1 MTEGPYELPE
11 GWRWVRLGEVC
22 KVFAGSPA
30 PQGEQYFRDGHF
42 LFVRVQDL
50 GRHGITTNLVETADL
65 VNEKAA
71 KELRLKKAKAGTI
84 LFPKSG
90 AAILTNS
97 RAILGKDAYIVS
109 HLAAVEPN
117 TSFVHNLWVFY
128 WLCTVDMSQFID
140 NPAYPSLRLSKIK
153 ELYLPLP
160 PLSEQRRIVARIE
173 ELMERIREARRL
185 REEACQDTDR
195 LWQSVLAEIF
205 PRPGDKLPEGW
216 RWVRLGEVCS
226 IFSGVWGND
235 PSEPPPPKMKNVK
248 VIRVSDIKEN
258 LTIDYKAAP
267 LRLVKQDEAI
277 KYALRHGD
285 LVVVKSSGSMAKVIS
300 GRTAL
305 FQEQDKIYIPSNFT
319 FALRPKQDMVSSL
332 FLWYWLNAEPA
343 KVMVKGMVSAF
354 TYPNLKKADYIQM
367 LIPLPPLSE
376 QRRIVAHLEAVQ
388 ERIQALKEKQAAT
401 EAELKRLERA
411 ILEKAFRGEL

>member
-185 REEACQDTDR
+185 REEARQDTER

-216 RWVRLGEVCS
+216 QWVRLGEVCEHKT
-226 IFSGVWGND
+226 GLWGPEAPNTGEGFPVVRSTEIAGYRID
-235 PSEPPPPKMKNVK
+235 PQSASVRLIPRE
-248 VIRVSDIKEN
+248 
-258 LTIDYKAAP
+258 KA
-267 LRLVKQDEAI
+267 KG
-277 KYALRHGD
+277 YALQSGD
-285 LVVVKSSGSMAKVIS
+285 ILVNKSSGSPHLVGWPSIFENPGD
-300 GRTAL
+300 GRVYL
-305 FQEQDKIYIPSNFT
+305 FSNFM
-319 FALRPKQDMVSSL
+319 LRLRLDQNRAIPWFVLYYLHSPEARAV
-332 FLWYWLNAEPA
+332 YLNAQDTTS
-343 KVMVKGMVSAF
+343 GLRNLRVSDF
-354 TYPNLKKADYIQM
+354 INQP
-367 LIPLPPLSE
+367 IPLPPLSE

-388 ERIQALKEKQAAT
+388 ERIKAIKEGQAQM
-401 EAELKRLERA
+401 EAELKRLEQA
-411 ILEKAFRGEL
+411 ILDRAFRGEL